1 MSSQKLQRE
10 MERFAA
16 DHPRSKVMQAEA
28 EKFMPGGSSRGTSY
42 FDPFPFFV
50 EKGEG
55 HHLHDVDGHKYL
67 DFMLNA
73 STLITGHSDPL
84 VTEALQQ
91 QASIGASYSNPT
103 QAQINL
109 ARLLCER
116 IPSMDSVR
124 FANSGTEATLNV
136 IRAARVFTGRHKI
149 AKFEGG
155 YHGTHEYAS
164 VSVYTPADQLD
175 PDGPT
180 SIPEFPAMPPNVLAD
195 VVVLPFNDLPAC
207 ERILAAHSDELA
219 CVLMEPLNANFGY
232 LPAKPEFLLGMRELT
247 SELGI
252 LLAFDEVQSF
262 RVASG
267 GAQELFGVLPDLTA
281 LGKIVGGG
289 LPVGAFGGRADIMV
303 LYDPRGGHPQIG
315 HAGTFNGNPM
325 TMVAGEAVLK
335 QLTPVVF
342 ERLAKLGDSLRA
354 KLRSVYDEFD
364 VDTQITGV
372 ASLFGVHFTSE
383 EIVDNRSMVRGD
395 QAMRALMF
403 MGLLNEDVLMQSK
416 GSGAVSTLTT
426 DTEVDE
432 LVDATRRVVER
443 VAA

>member
-10 MERFAA
+10 TERFAA
-16 DHPRSKVMQAEA
+16 DHPRSKAMQAEA
-28 EKFMPGGSSRGTSY
+28 ENFMPGGSSRGTSY

-50 EKGEG
+50 EKGAG
-55 HHLHDVDGHKYL
+55 HYLHDVDGHKYL

-73 STLITGHSDPL
+73 TTLITGHADPI

-91 QASIGASYSNPT
+91 QASLGASYSYPT

-116 IPSMDSVR
+116 VPSMDSVR

-136 IRAARVFTGRHKI
+136 IRAARVFIGRHKI

-175 PDGPT
+175 PSGPT
-180 SIPEFPAMPPNVLAD
+180 SIPEFPAMPPSVLAD
-195 VVVLPFNDLPAC
+195 VVVLPFNDLAAC
-207 ERILAAHSDELA
+207 ERILAAHRDELA
-219 CVLMEPLNANFGY
+219 CVLMEPVNANFGY
-232 LPAKPEFLLGMRELT
+232 LPAEPEFLAGMRELT

-267 GAQELFGVLPDLTA
+267 GAQELLGVVPDLTA

-289 LPVGAFGGRADIMV
+289 MPVGAFGGRADIMA

-325 TMVAGEAVLK
+325 TMAAGEAVLK
-335 QLTPVVF
+335 QLTPAVY
-342 ERLAKLGDSLRA
+342 ERLAKLGESLRA
-354 KLRSVYDEFD
+354 KLRAVYDEFD

-403 MGLLNEDVLMQSK
+403 MGLLNEDVLVQSK
-416 GSGAVSTLTT
+416 SGGALSTLTT
-426 DTEVDE
+426 DSEVDE